1 MNLYLFS
8 LLIFAIPANAVAGL
22 TIWRGRKRGVRFST
36 VEYLLIYFVW
46 AMNIALIYFVFGG
59 LEETLQELNIGRTF
73 LGWMMVGGGVLGG
86 LTLVPRLYFKKHPE
100 YAILITSISAFLFG
114 VFYAKFGLLF
124 FLLAD

>member
-8 LLIFAIPANAVAGL
+8 LLVFSIPANIVAGL
-22 TIWRGRKRGVRFST
+22 TIWRGRQVGLQWSI
-36 VEYLLIYFVW
+36 VEYPLIYFTW

-59 LEETLQELNIGRTF
+59 LEEALLELEIGRTF

-86 LTLVPRLYFKKHPE
+86 LTLVPRLFFKKYPE
-100 YAILITSISAFLFG
+100 YAILISSISAFLFA

>member
-8 LLIFAIPANAVAGL
+8 LLIFAIPANLIAGL
-22 TIWRGRKRGVRFST
+22 TIWRGKRLGMKWSII
-36 VEYLLIYFVW
+36 EYVLVYFTW

-59 LEETLQELNIGRTF
+59 LEEALVELEIGRAF
-73 LGWMMVGGGVLGG
+73 LAWMMVGAGVIGG
-86 LTLVPRLYFKKHPE
+86 LTLIPRFYFKNYPQ
-100 YAILITSISAFLFG
+100 YAILITSISSFIFA

>member
-8 LLIFAIPANAVAGL
+8 LLIFAIPANIVAGL
-22 TIWRGRKRGVRFST
+22 TIWRGRRAGLKWSII
-36 VEYLLIYFVW
+36 EYLLIYFTW

-59 LEETLQELNIGRTF
+59 LEDALLELGIGRMF
-73 LGWMMVGGGVLGG
+73 LAWMMVGGGVLGG
-86 LTLVPRLYFKKHPE
+86 LTLVPRLFFKKYPE
-100 YAILITSISAFLFG
+100 YAILITSVSAFIFA

>member
-22 TIWRGRKRGVRFST
+22 TIWRGRRAGLKWNII
-36 VEYLLIYFVW
+36 EYLLIYFTW

-59 LEETLQELNIGRTF
+59 LDEALLELGIGRTF
-73 LGWMMVGGGVLGG
+73 LAWMMVGGGVLGG
-86 LTLVPRLYFKKHPE
+86 LTLVPRLYFKNYPQ
-100 YAILITSISAFLFG
+100 YAILITSVSAFIFG